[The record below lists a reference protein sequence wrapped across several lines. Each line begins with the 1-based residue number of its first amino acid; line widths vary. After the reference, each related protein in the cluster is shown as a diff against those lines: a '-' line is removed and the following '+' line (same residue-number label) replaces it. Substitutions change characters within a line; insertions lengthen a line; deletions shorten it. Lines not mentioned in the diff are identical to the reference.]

1 MTFFSRL
8 LGGASP
14 LQSSLGHGLLLRS
27 LQLLILYYFYSSSS
41 IFPLANAQEKK
52 EYTAKDAGK
61 LRASAETAFASGE
74 SEQALLLFSKVIQI
88 EPKNE
93 RNYYKRFRVYLSQ
106 RKYREAVSDLTAAL
120 EIKPSYKVAL
130 AQRAKLHRLMGRCEE
145 AVADFTQLAKI
156 DPNSK
161 ELGDGYE
168 AAQLCAKAIKTAEE
182 AARRRDWRV
191 AKDQLQ
197 AALDLTEVAHDLHV
211 RKAQERG
218 LLGGWLAQSS
228 SNARNQA
235 APSPPPPGP
244 PRPTQPEH
252 LEAYKVRGHAYYQ
265 LAEVDMSI
273 NHFREC
279 LKFDPEHEECKRPYR
294 LLRAIKKHAAR
305 AEEAK
310 VEGRARDA
318 IGHWQELVAV
328 DPNFGP
334 VVGPVHVQMAEA
346 WLGLKDFAEAKAAA
360 DQLKSVGPDGVNG
373 AGLAAL
379 VARGEALL
387 GLEQF
392 EEAVRAFGEARQMD
406 QVHEKLQRAEAALKQ
421 SKQKNYYK
429 ILGVKRTAD
438 KKEIKKQ
445 YKLLALEWHPDKHS
459 GKSEEE
465 MEEIEKKFMD
475 IAEAYEV
482 LSDEELRQK
491 YDRGEDVFDN
501 QGGGGGGP
509 RNPFAQHF
517 AHRRGG
523 GGQQFHFHFG

>member
-211 RKAQERG
+211 RKAQVCYEMNDHFEVIAESG
-218 LLGGWLAQSS
+218 KAIKLE
-228 SNARNQA
+228 
-235 APSPPPPGP
+235 
-244 PRPTQPEH
+244 PEH

-310 VEGRARDA
+310 AEGRARDA

-360 DQLKSVGPDGVNG
+360 DQAAAHG

-406 QVHEKLQRAEAALKQ
+406 QGNREVHEKLQRAEAALKQ